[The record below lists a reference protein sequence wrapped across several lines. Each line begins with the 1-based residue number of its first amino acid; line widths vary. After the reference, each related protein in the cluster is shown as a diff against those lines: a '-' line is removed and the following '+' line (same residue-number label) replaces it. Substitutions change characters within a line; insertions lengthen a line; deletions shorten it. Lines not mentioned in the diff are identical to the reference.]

1 MKFLLV
7 CLALLPVCAAR
18 PQDLRYKMFTFPQET
33 NTDRVTLTTEKQ
45 DFGAATV
52 CLRSFTDL
60 TRTHVLFSLATP
72 SHADGLVLF
81 WWPTGPAGLSLYA
94 RNSGIRFPGLDY
106 TVNTWH
112 SMCFTWDAVSGV
124 GQLWLDGRHSVRR
137 YISSGH
143 ISGTIIITLGQD
155 QDSYGGGFDAG
166 QSLVGML
173 TDVHMW
179 NETIPRQEI
188 MNFME
193 KKFFTPGNVLN
204 WRDLEFR
211 VTGRV
216 LVEDSQFPL

>member
-18 PQDLRYKMFTFPQET
+18 PQDILFEMFTFPLET
-33 NTDRVTLTTEKQ
+33 DTAHVALTTSEQ
-45 DFGAATV
+45 DLGAATV

-81 WWPTGPAGLSLYA
+81 WDPNPNQFILFVKDSWKSFLGMDYA
-94 RNSGIRFPGLDY
+94 L
-106 TVNTWH
+106 NTWH
-112 SMCFTWDAVSGV
+112 SMCVTWDGV
-124 GQLWLDGRHSVRR
+124 TGAAQVWLDGRHSVRR
-137 YISSGH
+137 YITTGNITGPFS
-143 ISGTIIITLGQD
+143 ITLGQD

-166 QSLVGML
+166 QSFVGLL

-193 KKFFTPGNVLN
+193 NGFFSAGNVLD
-204 WRDLEFR
+204 WTHLEFR

-216 LVEDSQFPL
+216 LVEDSQCPL